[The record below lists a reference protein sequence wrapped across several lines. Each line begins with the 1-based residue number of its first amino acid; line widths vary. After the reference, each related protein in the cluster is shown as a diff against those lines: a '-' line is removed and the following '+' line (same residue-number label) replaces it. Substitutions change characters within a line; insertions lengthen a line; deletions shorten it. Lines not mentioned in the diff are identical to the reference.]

1 VGRAIKIVPAGTLSW
16 GGCVSRRNGFTLV
29 EIMIAVVIFGI
40 LVVAVFPRVGQVL
53 AKNDVRSARTALA
66 NTFAR
71 ARAVAMQ
78 RSRQASVSINGNSI
92 VVTAKPRTMAGTG
105 TMDSIGAVQNLNT
118 LYGVTVTAPVA
129 SIDYD
134 PRGFA
139 QYAGG
144 LGGLGSTGY
153 KFVLTRSG
161 KRDSVSL
168 DYLGRV
174 TK

>member
-1 VGRAIKIVPAGTLSW
+1 VL
-16 GGCVSRRNGFTLV
+16 RRNGFTLI
-29 EIMIAVVIFGI
+29 EILIVIVILGI
-40 LVVAVFPRVGQVL
+40 LVVAAYPRVGQALV
-53 AKNDVRSARTALA
+53 KNDVRSARTTLA

-78 RSRQASVSINGNSI
+78 RSHSASVDFNGNNI
-92 VVTAKPRTMAGTG
+92 AVTAGPRTVPSGLSTVD
-105 TMDSIGAVQNLNT
+105 TIGGVQNLNA
-118 LYGVTVTAPVA
+118 LYGVTVSLSQSVTSV
-129 SIDYD
+129 DYD

-139 QYAGG
+139 GG
-144 LGGLGSTGY
+144 LGTTP
-153 KFVLTRSG
+153 LTIVVSRSG

>member
-1 VGRAIKIVPAGTLSW
+1 M
-16 GGCVSRRNGFTLV
+16 SRRNGFTLIEV
-29 EIMIAVVIFGI
+29 MIAVVIFGI
-40 LVVAVFPRVGQVL
+40 LVAVVYPRVGQVL
-53 AKNDVRSARTALA
+53 AKNDVRSARTTLA

-78 RSRQASVSINGNSI
+78 RSRQASVNINGNSI
-92 VVTAKPRTMAGTG
+92 VVTAKPRTAAGAG
-105 TMDSIGAVQNLNT
+105 TMDSIGAVQNLNA
-118 LYGVTVTAPVA
+118 LYGVTVSPSVTMTSV
-129 SIDYD
+129 DYD

-139 QYAGG
+139 AG
-144 LGGLGSTGY
+144 LSATPVY
-153 KFVLTRSG
+153 IVVSRSG

>member
-1 VGRAIKIVPAGTLSW
+1 
-16 GGCVSRRNGFTLV
+16 VSRRNGFTLI
-29 EIMIAVVIFGI
+29 EIMIVVVIFGI
-40 LVVAVFPRVGQVL
+40 LVAVVYPRVSQVL
-53 AKNDVRSARTALA
+53 VKNDVRSARTTLA
-66 NTFAR
+66 NKFAT

-78 RSRQASVSINGNSI
+78 RSRSASVTFNGNNI
-92 VVTAKPRTMAGTG
+92 AVTAKPRTIPDGLS
-105 TMDSIGAVQNLNT
+105 TMDTIGAVQNLNA

-129 SIDYD
+129 SLDYD

-139 QYAGG
+139 GG
-144 LGGLGSTGY
+144 LSGTPLV
-153 KFVLTRSG
+153 FVVSRSG

>member
-1 VGRAIKIVPAGTLSW
+1 
-16 GGCVSRRNGFTLV
+16 VSRRNGFSLIEMLIV
-29 EIMIAVVIFGI
+29 VVILGIMTAVVY
-40 LVVAVFPRVGQVL
+40 PRVSQVL
-53 AKNDVRSARTALA
+53 AKNDLRSARTTLA
-66 NTFAR
+66 NKFAT

-78 RSRQASVSINGNSI
+78 RSRSASVNFNGNN
-92 VVTAKPRTMAGTG
+92 VAVTAGPRTVPVAGSTVD
-105 TMDSIGAVQNLNT
+105 TIGGVQNLNT

-129 SIDYD
+129 SVNYD

-139 QYAGG
+139 GGPSG
-144 LGGLGSTGY
+144 LGGALVT
-153 KFVLTRSG
+153 FVVSRSG